1 MNYTG
6 IPKFSQPLDGLTTH
20 TSSCQRSQVAFF
32 SPPRGARPATSP
44 CKRHA
49 SVSSLLTQMPTCVVF
64 SHKGEGGQWLRPDSM
79 CFGDSYPRLP
89 PSPQRLWRR
98 YHSLSPFPGL
108 RYFAPLGLSGAG
120 KLYAQGP
127 FQPEFRSW
135 GARPPRALLD
145 APSRPALRAHGE
157 RVGKE
162 LFSAYEVFR
171 EGAENGARGGRA
183 PHSISEFGFKIGNF
197 RLPIWGG
204 RGHLASVR

>member
-64 SHKGEGGQWLRPDSM
+64 SHKGEGGQWRQPDSM

-98 YHSLSPFPGL
+98 SLSLSSFPGL
-108 RYFAPLGLSGAG
+108 RYFAPLGLPGASPP
-120 KLYAQGP
+120 LAHAP
-127 FQPEFRSW
+127 FQKWELPIAVVWGTCSFLRPFRRLNLSQ
-135 GARPPRALLD
+135 
-145 APSRPALRAHGE
+145 RPARRQRLH
-157 RVGKE
+157 
-162 LFSAYEVFR
+162 LPD
-171 EGAENGARGGRA
+171 GG
-183 PHSISEFGFKIGNF
+183 F
-197 RLPIWGG
+197 
-204 RGHLASVR
+204 